1 MDTFIEVL
9 GTELWPD
16 KEKWKGKI
24 MFLETSEVDMSAY
37 QLAWILRNFMAQGL
51 FDVIDGIVVGK
62 PSRRKKYEI
71 YKKVYQRVIGIEAHH
86 PELPILYNANIGH
99 ALPIAVIPYGVC
111 CRLDLDKK
119 TFTLLEP
126 ACKI

>member
-1 MDTFIEVL
+1 MLQNNIT
-9 GTELWPD
+9 
-16 KEKWKGKI
+16 
-24 MFLETSEVDMSAY
+24 
-37 QLAWILRNFMAQGL
+37 
-51 FDVIDGIVVGK
+51 
-62 PSRRKKYEI
+62 YEI

-99 ALPIAVIPYGVC
+99 ALPIAVIPYGVR

-126 ACKI
+126 ACNL

>member
-24 MFLETSEVDMSAY
+24 MFLETSEVDMSEY

-51 FDVIDGIVVGK
+51 FDVINGIVVGK
-62 PSRRKKYEI
+62 PSRRKNMKFI
-71 YKKVYQRVIGIEAHH
+71 KKFIKG
-86 PELPILYNANIGH
+86 
-99 ALPIAVIPYGVC
+99 
-111 CRLDLDKK
+111 
-119 TFTLLEP
+119 LLG
-126 ACKI
+126 